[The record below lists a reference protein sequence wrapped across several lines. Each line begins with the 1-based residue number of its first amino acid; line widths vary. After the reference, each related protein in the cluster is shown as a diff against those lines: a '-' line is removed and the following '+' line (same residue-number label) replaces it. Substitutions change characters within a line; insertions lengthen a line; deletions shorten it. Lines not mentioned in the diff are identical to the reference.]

1 MKPEDEEMEEEK
13 EEPKGYREGP
23 SLGSGLLEKAR
34 EALLGRRKTIEEA
47 IKEAGG

>member
-1 MKPEDEEMEEEK
+1 MSKHEEEKEEK

-23 SLGSGLLEKAR
+23 SLGSGMLEEAR
-34 EALLGRRKTIEEA
+34 KELLGRRKTIEEA